1 MDSAA
6 LRQMIRQK
14 MEEKQRDGA
23 RLISRDGTQHG
34 SNAAHQP
41 IIDDSETLHQSQASK
56 LWESPVSGFSHVPDK
71 FGSIETQQNKVQAAY
86 AKKLLQAITPPK
98 AQTGE
103 KEKKKRPSKE
113 KVVRKGFG

>member
-1 MDSAA
+1 MDTAA

-14 MEEKQRDGA
+14 MEEKQRGGA
-23 RLISRDGTQHG
+23 RLISREGAQHG

-41 IIDDSETLHQSQASK
+41 IIIDSEALHQSEASK
-56 LWESPVSGFSHVPDK
+56 LRGSPVSGSSQVPYK
-71 FGSIETQQNKVQAAY
+71 LSSTETQQNKVQAAY

-98 AQTGE
+98 ARTAE
-103 KEKKKRPSKE
+103 KERKKRPSKE